1 MEAKATVKYV
11 RTSPRKMRRTV
22 DLIRGQHVG
31 EAKRILRLSTMGASR
46 DVEKLLDSAIANA
59 EQRPGVI
66 AENLLVSKAWVDEGP
81 TLRRFRPR
89 AYGRA
94 TRVRKR
100 TSHVT
105 LVAVNASR
113 EDLGQ
118 TLTTEIWDVEQGSGE
133 VGGYTT
139 FTVSQPLMSMRT
151 AAA

>member
-1 MEAKATVKYV
+1 MEARATVKYV

-22 DLIRGQHVG
+22 DLIRGQHVE
-31 EAKRILRLSTMGASR
+31 EARRILRLSPLGASR
-46 DVEKLLDSAIANA
+46 DVEKLLNSAVANA

-66 AENLLVSKAWVDEGP
+66 ADNLVVSRAWVDDGP

-105 LVAVNASR
+105 VVVR
-113 EDLGQ
+113 TMED
-118 TLTTEIWDVEQGSGE
+118 E
-133 VGGYTT
+133 
-139 FTVSQPLMSMRT
+139 
-151 AAA
+151 A

>member
-22 DLIRGQHVG
+22 DLIRGQHVD
-31 EAKRILRLSTMGASR
+31 EAKRILRLSTLGASR

-105 LVAVNASR
+105 VV
-113 EDLGQ
+113 
-118 TLTTEIWDVEQGSGE
+118 VETMGE
-133 VGGYTT
+133 ET
-139 FTVSQPLMSMRT
+139 
-151 AAA
+151 

>member
-31 EAKRILRLSTMGASR
+31 EAKRILRLSTLGASR

-66 AENLLVSKAWVDEGP
+66 AANLLVSRAWVDEGP

-105 LVAVNASR
+105 VV
-113 EDLGQ
+113 
-118 TLTTEIWDVEQGSGE
+118 VETMGDE
-133 VGGYTT
+133 E
-139 FTVSQPLMSMRT
+139 
-151 AAA
+151 